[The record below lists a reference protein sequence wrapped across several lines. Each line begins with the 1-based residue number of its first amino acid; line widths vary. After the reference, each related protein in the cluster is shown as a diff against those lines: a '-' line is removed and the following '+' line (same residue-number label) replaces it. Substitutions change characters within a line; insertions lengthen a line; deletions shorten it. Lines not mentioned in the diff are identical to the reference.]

1 MRFEKL
7 MFKNTVKR
15 LAKSQFDLKNCRLVF
30 KILYLKKKKKKKN
43 YHCLRFKK
51 TVFCVFESQFLKS
64 TIFKQFIFCDL
75 V

>member
-15 LAKSQFDLKNCRLVF
+15 F
-30 KILYLKKKKKKKN
+30 KINYLKKKKKKKKN

-51 TVFCVFESQFLKS
+51 TVFCVFESQFLKN

>member
-30 KILYLKKKKKKKN
+30 KILYLKKKKKKK
-43 YHCLRFKK
+43 
-51 TVFCVFESQFLKS
+51 
-64 TIFKQFIFCDL
+64 TINIEVTYFF
-75 V
+75 